1 MSNLFY
7 IFRLIL
13 LFSFFLLWVSAD
25 VAVNLDEPLLQNGLH
40 LLGAQRVLQTVPDK
54 IKINSGLVLSYD

>member
-25 VAVNLDEPLLQNGLH
+25 VAVNLDEPLLQDGLD
-40 LLGAQRVLQTVPDK
+40 LLGGQSVLQTVPDK